1 MVVLVIALAFFFDFT
16 NGFHDTANAMATPIA
31 TGAIKP
37 KVAVALSAVL
47 NLVGAF
53 LSTEVAKTISGG
65 LIREGNPGVHL
76 TPALVFAG
84 LLGAVLWNLMT
95 WLFGLPS
102 SSSHAL
108 FGGLLGAVI
117 VGISFNAVDL
127 GVLLSKII
135 LPAVLAPVIAGGVA
149 YLTTRSAYWIT
160 RRTNPDSGD
169 KLVQKRGGFRY
180 GQIFSS
186 SLVSL
191 AHGTNDAQKT
201 MGVITL
207 VLISAG
213 WQQAGSGP
221 EFWVIASCALAIA
234 LGTYTGGWRIIRT
247 LGSGLTDVKPAQGF
261 AAECSTA
268 AAILASSHLGF
279 ALSTTHVA
287 SGSVV
292 GSGLGRTGSTVRWG
306 AFGKIA
312 LGWLFTLPAAAV
324 VGGIAALIAKAGLV
338 GFAIDAVVGL
348 AAIIYIFI
356 HSQRERVDASNAI
369 SEVGAVGGT
378 VHIPS
383 KKERNRLAAQA
394 RAAEKAAEKAV
405 ARAAE
410 KSAASA
416 RAEAAA
422 RDYDEAQTRG
432 KGQPHGKSPAP
443 GKQSA
448 GSPVGAK
455 QPGAKTAVGKPTG
468 NKQSGTK
475 PAGNKSGNKSGNK
488 TTNKQAGNR
497 PGRKPPTL
505 PAPPIGSGGGAAGQS
520 VEPPAARP
528 SDRSSAQPSDPPSDA
543 RGAKPGDAVPER
555 SASAKQKGKS

>member
-324 VGGIAALIAKAGLV
+324 VGGIAALISKAGLV

-348 AAIIYIFI
+348 AAIIYIFV
-356 HSQRERVDASNAI
+356 HSQRERVHAGNAI
-369 SEVGAVGGT
+369 SEVGAVAGT

-422 RDYDEAQTRG
+422 RDYDEAQARG
-432 KGQPHGKSPAP
+432 KGQPRGKSPAP
-443 GKQSA
+443 GKESAASPLGGKQS
-448 GSPVGAK
+448 
-455 QPGAKTAVGKPTG
+455 GAKTAAGKPAG

-475 PAGNKSGNKSGNK
+475 PGGNKSGNKSG
-488 TTNKQAGNR
+488 NKQAGNR

-505 PAPPIGSGGGAAGQS
+505 PVPPIGSGGSAAGQP

-528 SDRSSAQPSDPPSDA
+528 SGRSSAQPSDPPSDP
-543 RGAKPGDAVPER
+543 PGGTPADTVPER